1 MKRFFRYDY
10 NYKVFVIE
18 NIVSL
23 LLLAIFIA
31 TYHYDW
37 DKLGVW
43 LIGVG
48 FLINII
54 VTFALIKNQGIRI
67 KNNNVTIVDYFS
79 SLFGRRFKLTQVNYV
94 ELKELKKEK
103 RSNLYGFFHEFY
115 HPDTYMFHCDY
126 VYNHGRV
133 FEIVFYLKDGSR
145 RETYFGWLYRE
156 KNEKTVARVCKSL
169 ESFISEINEHV
180 KVQRNN
186 QGK

>member
-10 NYKVFVIE
+10 DYKVFVIE

-67 KNNNVTIVDYFS
+67 KRNKVIIIDN
-79 SLFGRRFKLTQVNYV
+79 FGRTKFQLSDIRFV
-94 ELKELKKEK
+94 EFREIKKEK

-180 KVQRNN
+180 KAQRNN
-186 QGK
+186 LSN